1 MCWVPLD
8 VVIGGLI
15 HFEMPE
21 FLRGKVLR
29 IYEMTE

>member
-8 VVIGGLI
+8 IVIGGLI

-21 FLRGKVLR
+21 FLGRQVLR
-29 IYEMTE
+29 I